1 MLCLSNVLSIKRIL
15 FNDSNSA
22 ADRRVLFFAYLAIP
36 IQFLW
41 IYMEW
46 YGMFIIFIPI
56 YMFLFLPIIMV
67 LIGKTSGFLK
77 SIGSIHW
84 GMMLMVF
91 GLSHLAY
98 FLAVPGAGG
107 AAMIVFVVVLTQ
119 LNDVSQFLFGKAF
132 GKRKIV
138 PAVSPNKTWAGFLGG
153 VFVTTGLALLLFPLL
168 TPYTWPF
175 ALFAGLIIS
184 IFGFIGDV
192 NVSALKRDLGVK
204 DSGQAL
210 PGHGGILDRIDSLT
224 YTAPLVFHFTSYFY
238 F

>member
-1 MLCLSNVLSIKRIL
+1 MVRDVYYIHSNL
-15 FNDSNSA
+15 
-22 ADRRVLFFAYLAIP
+22 Y
-36 IQFLW
+36 
-41 IYMEW
+41 
-46 YGMFIIFIPI
+46 
-56 YMFLFLPIIMV
+56 V
-67 LIGKTSGFLK
+67 LILANHHGAHRKNFRFLK
-77 SIGSIHW
+77 VDRLNSLGHDAHGIW
-84 GMMLMVF
+84 FKPF
-91 GLSHLAY
+91 GLLSRCTWSRGSRNDCVCRRTY
-98 FLAVPGAGG
+98 
-107 AAMIVFVVVLTQ
+107 Q